1 MTNFKTAFW
10 YIRRQLAKLSKLVGK
25 QLLRPLR
32 VQAVEGQAFVEYALL
47 LLLIAVAVIGIL
59 VLLGPSVGSVFS
71 GINDSVK
78 GCVNPVNALGTPI
91 PDQSCVQDIGN
102 YPAP

>member
-1 MTNFKTAFW
+1 MTFW
-10 YIRRQLAKLSKLVGK
+10 YIKRQLTTISKLVGK
-25 QLLRPLR
+25 QLLRPLW

-47 LLLIAVAVIGIL
+47 LLFIAIAVIGIL

-78 GCVNPVNALGTPI
+78 GCSI
-91 PDQSCVQDIGN
+91 PNDPNCVQDLDH
-102 YPAP
+102 YPDPGIWAHYRSMLY